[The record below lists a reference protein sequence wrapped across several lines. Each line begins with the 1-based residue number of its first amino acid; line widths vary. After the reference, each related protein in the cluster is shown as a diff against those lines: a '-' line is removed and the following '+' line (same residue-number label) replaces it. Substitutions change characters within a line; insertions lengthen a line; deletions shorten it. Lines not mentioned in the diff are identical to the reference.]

1 MLSSKPV
8 LRISSALC
16 VLTVMHGRLMAQAP
30 EAAEDIRGP
39 KPLVEIPEPEKF
51 PVVLW
56 ASVAGGILLLVLLVY
71 LWKRHSRK
79 QKLKSPLVIAYASL
93 AELER
98 SRNELA
104 AEAFANQ
111 AASTVRQYIA
121 DRFGIA
127 APRRTTEEF
136 FRELEM
142 DGRESV
148 ISESDHLKAFLK
160 SCDLAKF
167 ASTDLDSIQRDD
179 LIQAARGFVTATS
192 VPTPNSKVA
201 TP

>member
-1 MLSSKPV
+1 MSVSKSIII
-8 LRISSALC
+8 LMFA
-16 VLTVMHGRLMAQAP
+16 TGRLMAQAP

-39 KPLVEIPEPEKF
+39 KPPVEIPEPQKF

-56 ASVAGGILLLVLLVY
+56 AGIAGGILLLAVLVFF
-71 LWKRHSRK
+71 WKRRARE
-79 QKLKSPLVIAYASL
+79 QKLKSPLVIAFASL
-93 AELER
+93 AELEK
-98 SRNELA
+98 SRNQLA

-111 AASTVRQYIA
+111 AAGTVRQYIA

-136 FRELEM
+136 FRELEK
-142 DGRESV
+142 DGAEKV
-148 ISESDHLKAFLK
+148 LSESEHLKAFLK

-167 ASTDLDSIQRDD
+167 ASSELDTIQRDD

-192 VPTPNSKVA
+192 GPNLNSKVT

>member
-1 MLSSKPV
+1 MMSVSKSIILP
-8 LRISSALC
+8 LLAAIALC
-16 VLTVMHGRLMAQAP
+16 ERAMAQAP

-56 ASVAGGILLLVLLVY
+56 VSIAGGVLLLAVLVF
-71 LWKRHSRK
+71 LWKRRSRA
-79 QKLKSPLVIAYASL
+79 QKLKSPLAVAFASL
-93 AELER
+93 AELEKT
-98 SRNELA
+98 RNQLA

-136 FRELEM
+136 FRELEK
-142 DGRESV
+142 DGAESV
-148 ISESDHLKAFLK
+148 LTESDHLKAFLK

-167 ASTDLDSIQRDD
+167 ASSDLDTIQRDD

-192 VPTPNSKVA
+192 APNPNSKV
-201 TP
+201 TTS

>member
-1 MLSSKPV
+1 MMSVSKSIIFP
-8 LRISSALC
+8 LLAAIALC
-16 VLTVMHGRLMAQAP
+16 ERVMAQAP

-56 ASVAGGILLLVLLVY
+56 VSIAGGVLLLAVLVF
-71 LWKRHSRK
+71 LWKRRSRA
-79 QKLKSPLVIAYASL
+79 QKLKSPLAVAFASL
-93 AELER
+93 AELEKT
-98 SRNELA
+98 RNQLA

-136 FRELEM
+136 FRELEK
-142 DGRESV
+142 DGAEPV
-148 ISESDHLKAFLK
+148 LTESDHLKAFLK

-167 ASTDLDSIQRDD
+167 ASSDLDTIQRDD

-192 VPTPNSKVA
+192 APNPNSKV
-201 TP
+201 TTS